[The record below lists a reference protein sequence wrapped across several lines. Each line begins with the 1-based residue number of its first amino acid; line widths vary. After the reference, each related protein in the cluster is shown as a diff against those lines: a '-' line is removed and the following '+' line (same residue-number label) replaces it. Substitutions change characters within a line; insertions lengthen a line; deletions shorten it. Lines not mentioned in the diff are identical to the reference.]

1 MRYLLLILL
10 VSCTTERKAVK
21 YFDRHQ
27 DVAGNYCTGKFP
39 VLPIVDTVIVGY
51 DSSAFDA
58 VYNEMLK
65 FVDSLLSLPH
75 DTAYI
80 HDTIRIKGRMRYVLT
95 PCKDSTVTLIRT
107 VENKAKIT
115 ALEAEKKDLEKQ
127 VYHLKTKGNG
137 RLLIIFGLAAFIILL
152 LAMLARKWF

>member
-1 MRYLLLILL
+1 MLLILL
-10 VSCTTERKAVK
+10 FSCTTERKAVK
-21 YFDRHQ
+21 YFDKHQ
-27 DVAGNYCTGKFP
+27 DVAGNYCNKKFP
-39 VLPIVDTVIVGY
+39 VLPIVDTVIVAY
-51 DSSAFDA
+51 DSTAFDA

-65 FVDSLLSLPH
+65 FVDSLLSLPK
-75 DTAYI
+75 DTAYV
-80 HDTIRIKGRMRYVLT
+80 HDTLKIKGRIRYVLI

-107 VENKAKIT
+107 VENKAKIA

-137 RLLIIFGLAAFIILL
+137 RLLIIFGLVAFLILL